1 MLEVDKILE
10 KCGDC
15 GLMQLLMLLLF
26 SLINVLSAMHY
37 YSQTI
42 ISFVP
47 KYWYVCCTLR
57 ILNNLNIT
65 HRTGVQMMTGNW
77 GRRNRPRHPVVYP
90 TLM

>member
-10 KCGDC
+10 KCGDF
-15 GLMQLLMLLLF
+15 GLMQVLMLLLF

-47 KYWYVCCTLR
+47 KYWYV
-57 ILNNLNIT
+57 
-65 HRTGVQMMTGNW
+65 
-77 GRRNRPRHPVVYP
+77 
-90 TLM
+90 